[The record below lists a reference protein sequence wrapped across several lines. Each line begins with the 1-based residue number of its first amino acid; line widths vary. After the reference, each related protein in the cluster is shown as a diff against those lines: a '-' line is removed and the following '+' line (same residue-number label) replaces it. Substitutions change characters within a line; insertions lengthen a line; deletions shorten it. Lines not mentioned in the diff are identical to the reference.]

1 MYTVL
6 DASMLGIPRSLAELA
21 ALCAARGIA
30 GLSAPAAIL
39 DDPRAGAEA
48 AAMMRDLG
56 LQWGLMPMTADFY
69 AWDLEDDAFEAALRA
84 LEARACAAEKLGVR
98 WAYNH
103 VWSSSPRPFDENFDW
118 HVRRVARVSRVLA
131 DHGIRYGL
139 EFLGPH
145 ELQRL
150 QPHPFVHTLAG
161 VLAIADAA
169 GGVAGFA
176 FDTFHWYCGTN
187 GDRDDLLYAVQHADR
202 LVALHLNVAVA
213 GVAHDQ
219 QRDMERRLP
228 LETGVID
235 AKAVCARFRAAGY
248 AGPCM
253 IEPFEPARTRF
264 AAMSAEEAVD
274 AAGAVFRKLDLL

>member
-21 ALCAARGIA
+21 PLCAARGIA

-69 AWDLEDDAFEAALRA
+69 AWDLGDDAFEAALRA
-84 LEARACAAEKLGVR
+84 LETRACAAEKLGVR

-187 GDRDDLLYAVQHADR
+187 GDRDDLLYAVQHAGPPR
-202 LVALHLNVAVA
+202 RPAP
-213 GVAHDQ
+213 
-219 QRDMERRLP
+219 QRCGGGRCPRP
-228 LETGVID
+228 
-235 AKAVCARFRAAGY
+235 AARHGAPPAAGDRRHRRQGGLRPLPGGRLC
-248 AGPCM
+248 GPLHDR
-253 IEPFEPARTRF
+253 A
-264 AAMSAEEAVD
+264 
-274 AAGAVFRKLDLL
+274 L